1 MVNQLMYQL
10 QEVAAVSKIIDISAK
25 LTNERPQLK
34 LAEDKIYDIDDRKNT
49 IILLNQKMQ
58 ELDVNDVEAIDE
70 MISIV
75 LGEEAAKEIDKMNLN
90 ILSYQSIMIAI
101 MAAVTGEEY
110 EAAEARFR
118 KEAGL

>member
-1 MVNQLMYQL
+1 M
-10 QEVAAVSKIIDISAK
+10 SKIIDISAR

-58 ELDVNDVEAIDE
+58 GSEANDIDAIDE
-70 MISIV
+70 MIGVV
-75 LGEEAAKEIDKMNLN
+75 LGEDAAKEINDMNLPMAA
-90 ILSYQSIMIAI
+90 YQSIMIAI

-118 KEAGL
+118 KETGI